1 MRRTK
6 HKSVVAVDH
15 IRHRHITYGGMSN
28 VDISV
33 MEKDDGTLLVEVDRF
48 YFFSPRGF
56 KRKRNEN
63 AFDQMELGPRNQY
76 SATHAERWIH
86 S

>member
-33 MEKDDGTLLVEVDRF
+33 MEKDDGTLLVEVE
-48 YFFSPRGF
+48 S
-56 KRKRNEN
+56 
-63 AFDQMELGPRNQY
+63 FDGKVLLLLPKGIQTE
-76 SATHAERWIH
+76 EK
-86 S
+86 